1 MSIEHSRT
9 VTGRALLAAIL
20 REGRFLT
27 GESPEQVGTAVGIA
41 GRTIRRL
48 ERGDLRSGPREITL
62 EALAAYY
69 AFDSS
74 VLKWLASTAH
84 VGDALLAAVTDRA
97 DASGISSAG
106 RADEIALR
114 LARALPAQVA
124 ANQPA
129 SEDEAEL
136 LREYRRL
143 DPRRRRLAHALVLEL
158 RLAYSEER
166 RRSEGAQQQEPTLSP
181 LL

>member
-1 MSIEHSRT
+1 MSREPSSS
-9 VTGRALLAAIL
+9 VTGRALLAAVL

-27 GESPEQVGTAVGIA
+27 GESPEQVGAAVGIS

-84 VGDALLAAVTDRA
+84 VGEALSAAVADRA

-106 RADEIALR
+106 RTDEIALR
-114 LARALPAQVA
+114 LARTLPAQVA

-129 SEDEAEL
+129 NEDEAEL
-136 LREYRRL
+136 LREYRQL
-143 DPRRRRLAHALVLEL
+143 DTRRRRLLLEFAMEL
-158 RLAYSEER
+158 CLARSEER
-166 RRSEGAQQQEPTLSP
+166 RRTESAR
-181 LL
+181 